1 MTLHCPAV
9 SLEAAPSQAPSDEEE
24 RILLVGNPNVGKSLL
39 FGLLT
44 HTYAAVSN
52 YPGTT
57 VEITGG
63 TLKRSGREVKILD
76 TPGVNTLIPTSEDE
90 KVTRDILL
98 EPGKQLV
105 LQVGDARNLRRA
117 LLLTVQLAEMRVPMV
132 LCLNMADEAER
143 AGVHIEREL
152 LSFLLGVPCVETV
165 GVRRKGLRE
174 LREALEAPAVSGIE
188 VTYDPEVERAVVAM
202 EKLLPDGPLA
212 RRAMALMLLAGDE
225 TLTEWLHDAV
235 SATAIQRIRKLRDGL
250 ARSYGESL
258 TWVIQR
264 CRMRTVDAMVSRVQR
279 NGRPRNSGTSRTME
293 RLTIHPVW
301 GVPVLALVLLATF
314 LFVGWFGAGILVDF
328 LEGTL
333 FGEWINPT
341 VQRWVAAV
349 LPNAFL
355 HDLMVGPYGLLTM
368 ALPYALAVVLP
379 IVATFFLAFGVL
391 EDSGYLPRLAVMVN
405 RMFRV
410 MGLNGK
416 AVLPMVLGLGCD
428 TMATL
433 TARILPT
440 KKERVLVT
448 LLLALAIPCSAQLG
462 VIIGLLAGLPWTA
475 AAIWVGTLVG
485 TLLLVG
491 WLAAQVLPGGRSDFI
506 LELPPLR
513 LPRIANLLTKTLG
526 RVEWY
531 LKEAV
536 PLFVVGT
543 LLLFLADRV
552 GLLGVVERVSRPVVV
567 QLLGL
572 PAQTTEVFLM
582 GFLRRDFGAAGLFRM
597 GQDGLLSPL
606 QTVVSLVVISLFV
619 PCIANLLM
627 IFKERGW
634 RTALAIMAFI
644 FPFAVLVGILLNFTL
659 RGLGVL
665 T

>member
-1 MTLHCPAV
+1 MTLHHPV
-9 SLEAAPSQAPSDEEE
+9 LSLEAAPFAAPPGEEE
-24 RILLVGNPNVGKSLL
+24 RILLVGKSLL

-57 VEITGG
+57 VEITAG
-63 TLKRSGREVKILD
+63 TMSRSGQKVKILD

-98 EPGKQLV
+98 EPRNQVV

-117 LLLTVQLAEMRVPMV
+117 LLLTVQLDEMRVPMV

-143 AGVHIEREL
+143 AGVHIQREL

-188 VTYDPEVERAVVAM
+188 ITYDPDVERAVTAM
-202 EKLLPDGPLA
+202 EPLLPRGPLA
-212 RRAMALMLLAGDE
+212 RRAMALMLLTGDE
-225 TLTEWLHDAV
+225 TLTEWLHHAV
-235 SATAIQRIRKLRDGL
+235 SATDVQCVRQLHDSL

-279 NGRPRNSGTSRTME
+279 NGQAHHSRTSRTLE
-293 RLTIHPVW
+293 RLSIHPVW
-301 GVPVLALVLLATF
+301 GMPILALALLATF

-333 FGEWINPT
+333 FGEWINPA
-341 VQRWVAAV
+341 VQRWVAA
-349 LPNAFL
+349 
-355 HDLMVGPYGLLTM
+355 
-368 ALPYALAVVLP
+368 
-379 IVATFFLAFGVL
+379 
-391 EDSGYLPRLAVMVN
+391 
-405 RMFRV
+405 
-410 MGLNGK
+410 
-416 AVLPMVLGLGCD
+416 
-428 TMATL
+428 
-433 TARILPT
+433 
-440 KKERVLVT
+440 
-448 LLLALAIPCSAQLG
+448 ALAIPCSAQLG

-475 AAIWVGTLVG
+475 AAIWAGILVG

-491 WLAAQVLPGGRSDFI
+491 WLAAQVLPGKRSDFI

-513 LPRIANLLTKTLG
+513 LPRLGNLLTKTLG

-536 PLFVVGT
+536 PLFVAGT
-543 LLLFLADRV
+543 LLLSLADRV
-552 GLLGVVERVSRPVVV
+552 GLLGVAERVSRPLVVR
-567 QLLGL
+567 LLGL

-597 GQDGLLSPL
+597 GQEGLLSPL

-644 FPFAVLVGILLNFTL
+644 FPFALLVGTLLNWTL